1 MSSYFQKSC
10 AQNKK
15 KGQGWLPA
23 PTYYKKPF
31 VGDPLFPFQE
41 KCLLH
46 WQLQRTELSLQ
57 TRPRAV
63 LPIPI
68 PGAPPA
74 LKCHF
79 YCFRDSSC
87 PQIPVPLFQG
97 PLLPSQAVLEGKG
110 ILLSQVRVSPV
121 HTDACGTRQTKAP
134 NCVFCLAS
142 LHLISMLSPVFLNSS
157 LRAFFLFSLCQLLL
171 FDLQKQM
178 RNPGESPRPS
188 GMTELSSA
196 PQTPCHSPIGP
207 SWQGEPVHPL
217 PELPHHVSLCQEQ
230 GTPGHCSPIP
240 TWALC
245 PPTWAA

>member
-1 MSSYFQKSC
+1 MPSPL
-10 AQNKK
+10 A
-15 KGQGWLPA
+15 A
-23 PTYYKKPF
+23 PE
-31 VGDPLFPFQE
+31 D
-41 KCLLH
+41 
-46 WQLQRTELSLQ
+46 
-57 TRPRAV
+57 RAV
-63 LPIPI
+63 
-68 PGAPPA
+68 PA
-74 LKCHF
+74 DQAQSSTANPNS
-79 YCFRDSSC
+79 RGSSC
-87 PQIPVPLFQG
+87 PQMPFLLFQG
-97 PLLPSQAVLEGKG
+97 FLLPPNSSPIVPGTPPALPGSTGRKG